1 MIASWVLGIIC
12 WKNFNE
18 GLGYHRSSNILFHLS
33 SISRYNTVY
42 VESIL
47 RKENF
52 RTGVLITKDVEQAS
66 FDVTADRTK
75 FVLVGA
81 NAPH

>member
-12 WKNFNE
+12 WRNFNE
-18 GLGYHRSSNILFHLS
+18 GLAYHL
-33 SISRYNTVY
+33 Y
-42 VESIL
+42 VEEIL

-66 FDVTADRTK
+66 FDVTADGTK

-81 NAPH
+81 NAPHS